1 MEIMGGYGMKEQMT
15 SRMKRMTRIYHWVIP
30 VVFLYI
36 TAVSFLGAGM
46 GMKLLGNTKPAAEPT
61 EFHVYDGAD
70 IYSSLNA
77 QMMTQEFASDFK
89 ETNHY
94 YFAYDEN
101 LLPYIVELHGDLA
114 EEYLKIQS
122 YLYDESEEAPE
133 PVTFYGI
140 SSPIEDDIR
149 EYAIESY
156 NDMWGE
162 ELVTEDNFSDY
173 FGEYYLDTTR
183 KPVSNASGTVSL
195 FFSYGFMAALAGTL
209 ILAGNLNSRK
219 FKRSRSTLK
228 AWPGEKLLVLDKQL
242 NDPLTSSYEKEQLYL
257 TNDYIITN
265 AEGFD
270 IISYVD
276 IERIYD
282 TSPVTGKRLMVETKD
297 QQHHTLAME
306 KGGRQKN
313 KVAFQELTSQVKR
326 KIADKKVELPEDY
339 LIGKYHMGLENTD
352 PEAVLQVSAALEE
365 KPSNPL
371 LGVIGALFAS
381 LLGVGLWVLIGQ
393 VGFVAGIAGFV
404 MLKLA
409 LSGYQKLG
417 GSLDKKGAVI
427 CLIITAGMIAGA
439 NLLDYAVSMTRA
451 YFQYEA
457 SFETL
462 VYVFSNFGKL
472 MSDTDM
478 WRGFF
483 IDLAIGYG
491 LSVWSAASAIKAIL
505 TMKNK
510 F

>member
-1 MEIMGGYGMKEQMT
+1 MKEQM
-15 SRMKRMTRIYHWVIP
+15 SGRMKRMTRIYSWVMP
-30 VVFLYI
+30 VIFLYI

-46 GMKLLGNTKPAAEPT
+46 GMKLLGNTKPDVEPI

-70 IYSSLNA
+70 IYSRLNA
-77 QMMTQEFASDFK
+77 QMMTREFAADFK

-101 LLPYIVELHGDLA
+101 LLPYIVQVHGDLS

-133 PVTFYGI
+133 PVTFYGM
-140 SSPIEDDIR
+140 SSPIKDDIR

-156 NDMWGE
+156 NGMWGE

-183 KPVSNASGTVSL
+183 KPASNASGMISTV
-195 FFSYGFMAALAGTL
+195 FSFGFIAALAGTL
-209 ILAGNLNSRK
+209 ILAGSLNSQR
-219 FKRSRSTLK
+219 FKRSRATLK
-228 AWPGEKLLVLDKQL
+228 AWPAEKLLALDRQL
-242 NDPLTSSYEKEQLYL
+242 NEALTTSYEKEQLYL
-257 TNDYIITN
+257 TNEYIIAN

-270 IISYVD
+270 IIPYEA

-282 TSPVTGKRLMVETKD
+282 TSSTIGKRLMAETKD
-297 QQHHTLAME
+297 QRYHTLALE
-306 KGGRQKN
+306 KGKGQKN
-313 KVAFQELTSQVKR
+313 KEAFQELISQVKR
-326 KIADKKVELPEDY
+326 KAAVKKEEFPDRFLTGE
-339 LIGKYHMGLENTD
+339 YHMSSENMD
-352 PEAVLQVSAALEE
+352 SEAVLQVSAALEE
-365 KPSNPL
+365 KPSNLL

-409 LSGYQKLG
+409 LGGYQKLG

-427 CLIITAGMIAGA
+427 CLIITAGMITGA

-462 VYVFSNFGKL
+462 AYVFSNFGTL
-472 MSDTDM
+472 MSDMDM

-483 IDLAIGYG
+483 IDLAVGYG
-491 LSVWSAASAIKAIL
+491 LSIWSMAGAIKAIL
-505 TMKNK
+505 SMEK
-510 F
+510 